1 MFQKI
6 VGVIKSV
13 FNILHS
19 TKRELLSFKFILIQY
34 SITLHSEENIM
45 AVRGNS
51 IIKGIE
57 VSEIISLLNRAYA
70 DEWLAYYQYF
80 IEAKVTKGIMKDAV
94 VSELT
99 LHAADE
105 LRHATMVADRIL
117 QLGGTPLLNPQE
129 WFKQTNCGY
138 DEPKDFDVVAILQ
151 DSIKGEQ
158 CAIST
163 YASIADIVKDKDIIT
178 YNMVS
183 QILADEVEH
192 EEDLQALHDDI
203 AEFIFTIKKSIG

>member
-1 MFQKI
+1 
-6 VGVIKSV
+6 
-13 FNILHS
+13 
-19 TKRELLSFKFILIQY
+19 
-34 SITLHSEENIM
+34 M

-57 VSEIISLLNRAYA
+57 ISEIITLLNRAYA

-80 IEAKVTKGIMKDAV
+80 IEAKVIKGIMKDAV
-94 VSELT
+94 VAELT

-105 LRHATMVADRIL
+105 LRHATLIADRII
-117 QLGGTPLLNPQE
+117 QLGGSPLLNPQE
-129 WFKQTNCGY
+129 WFKQANCDY
-138 DEPKDFDVVAILQ
+138 AEPKSFDVVAILQ

-163 YASIADIVKDKDIIT
+163 YSSISDILKDKDIVT

-203 AEFIFTIKKSIG
+203 AEFVLDLRKSMS

>member
-1 MFQKI
+1 
-6 VGVIKSV
+6 
-13 FNILHS
+13 
-19 TKRELLSFKFILIQY
+19 
-34 SITLHSEENIM
+34 M

-57 VSEIISLLNRAYA
+57 ISEVITLLNKAYA

-80 IEAKVTKGIMKDAV
+80 IEAKVIKGIMKDAAIA
-94 VSELT
+94 ELNQ
-99 LHAADE
+99 HATDE
-105 LRHATMVADRIL
+105 LRHANMVADRIL
-117 QLGGTPLLNPQE
+117 QLGGTPLLNPKD
-129 WFKQTNCGY
+129 WFTHTNCGY
-138 DEPKDFDVVAILQ
+138 EEPKKFDVVAILE

-163 YASIADIVKDKDIIT
+163 YSEIAQIVKDKDIVT
-178 YNMVS
+178 YDIVS

-203 AEFIFTIKKSIG
+203 TEFVESIKGKL